1 MILAPVSASKTFRGA
16 STHWRQV
23 QGRQN
28 LPPISLPWQS
38 LCKVLIYPTG
48 PGYVPWVRLAR
59 LIQKNPEEATRHFK
73 VDLYVKF
80 VQVKPR
86 RALEAESKT
95 RAVGLTSSCPWSP
108 AGNSW
113 LRAA

>member
-1 MILAPVSASKTFRGA
+1 MAKSVQSMNISSWTWVYALGRVS
-16 STHWRQV
+16 
-23 QGRQN
+23 
-28 LPPISLPWQS
+28 
-38 LCKVLIYPTG
+38 KVNT
-48 PGYVPWVRLAR
+48 
-59 LIQKNPEEATRHFK
+59 KNPEEATRHFK
-73 VDLYVKF
+73 VGLYVKF

-95 RAVGLTSSCPWSP
+95 SAVGLTSSCPRSP